1 MSYLDVP
8 RLHFCGRFVTT
19 PSTVNNISQNFS
31 TRLPAPETINNPQN
45 WNWNPFGGHRFQ
57 LYECSIVRVVHADG
71 GVVTTSSEDRVIGL
85 PLQGTDDPVPAK
97 MADLD
102 TEQQYVPSIYGLTL
116 RLGAP
121 GHTLGCQ
128 GAMVPTP
135 LNDTWRRAPVI
146 PGTQEGGSRSGWY
159 QSVLNELQWSASG
172 SPALEQL
179 ARVSP
184 DRISIRFVLDG
195 YDMDSES
202 STFQTGRVVGTL
214 GPAAADEPISFVP
227 GRLLRPPNFP
237 FGNSGENLFDGNPA
251 YFAPFRVDERRRRLL
266 LDLGNALP
274 TTGYG
279 GPIRDLGSLHP
290 VVLSRD
296 SAPIVLP
303 ALEVLGGAYE
313 QDAGVAEVPLD
324 AESLA
329 TLSNAPLRL
338 MTLTSQGE
346 LGQTILQEDSE
357 GRMLRADPFTLR
369 MEPEDNTTVRIHA
382 FRFGRPAPGEKID
395 LKLTAERL
403 RNEGQVV
410 PMPRQQDGDALTDPT
425 EALEAYL
432 SGMPAALLAKQGVEL
447 VPIPIAEPA
456 EALRFPEDVTTDEA
470 GVAAF
475 ELKASDP
482 KRPRLEGAIDG
493 QVYPIA
499 IAWEGLE
506 NPCLQHFVSVRVFD
520 RYPMPDAPTWA
531 DAKPILEPYAKLFP
545 YMRHLVDLGHF
556 ATTHGA
562 REQILRV
569 LSYPESDPRYMPV
582 TRDLSASKRAL
593 LIAWLERGALK

>member
-31 TRLPAPETINNPQN
+31 PRLPTPESINNPQN

-71 GVVTTSSEDRVIGL
+71 RVVTASSEDPVIGL

-135 LNDTWRRAPVI
+135 LNDTWRRAPVV

-159 QSVLNELQWSASG
+159 QSVLEQMHWAAKGSATLEKLAEL
-172 SPALEQL
+172 
-179 ARVSP
+179 SP
-184 DRISIRFVLDG
+184 DRVSIRFVLDG
-195 YDMDSES
+195 YDMDSYS
-202 STFQTGRVVGTL
+202 PTFQTGRVVGTL
-214 GPAAADEPISFVP
+214 GPATADEPISFVP

-237 FGNSGENLFDGNPA
+237 FANSGKNLFDGNPA
-251 YFAPFRVDERRRRLL
+251 YFAPFRVDEQRSSLL

-290 VVLSRD
+290 VVLPRGR
-296 SAPIVLP
+296 APIVLP
-303 ALEVLGGAYE
+303 ALEVLDGAYE
-313 QDAGVAEVPLD
+313 QNAGVVETSLD
-324 AESLA
+324 ADALVA
-329 TLSNAPLRL
+329 LSNAPLRL
-338 MTLTSQGE
+338 MTVAANGG

-369 MEPEDNTTVRIHA
+369 MEPEHDASVRVHA
-382 FRFGRPAPGEKID
+382 FRFGRPAAGETIG

-410 PMPRQQDGDALTDPT
+410 PMPRQQDGEPLADPT
-425 EALEAYL
+425 RALEAYL
-432 SGMPAALLAKQGVEL
+432 SGMPPAFLADHGVEL
-447 VPIPIAEPA
+447 VPIPVAEPV
-456 EALRFPEDVTTDEA
+456 EALRFPEHLTTDDT
-470 GVAAF
+470 GVASF
-475 ELKASDP
+475 ELHASDP
-482 KRPRLEGAIDG
+482 KAPRLGGAIDG

-499 IAWEGLE
+499 MVWEGLE

-520 RYPMPDAPTWA
+520 AYPIPEAPTWA
-531 DAKPILEPYAKLFP
+531 DAKRILEPYAKLFP
-545 YMRHLVDLGHF
+545 YMRHLVDLGEF
-556 ATTHGA
+556 ATTHRA

-593 LIAWLERGALK
+593 LIAWLENGAEK